1 MHVIKI
7 SNSMLKHGYW
17 KKRENILWII
27 NRFSKPNSIKV
38 ITLNGAVRK
47 KWQKRVNYWEITIQH
62 QTRKS
67 YFRWIYFTNTVCNK
81 VFSSLIVIVMLCNDC
96 TNGGKV
102 GEEGGNCVFCARI
115 WLEYICMCLFLL
127 TATSAHQM
135 GKRNLIS
142 SNGFQAWKIYNTKIC
157 K

>member
-1 MHVIKI
+1 MGLALVHFQKYWLLRNFIGLIMYVIKI
-7 SNSMLKHGYW
+7 SNSISNE
-17 KKRENILWII
+17 RENILWNI
-27 NRFSKPNSIKV
+27 NRFRKRITIKV

-62 QTRKS
+62 RTRNS

-102 GEEGGNCVFCARI
+102 GEEGELCILCSYLARVHVYVLVFTNSYQC
-115 WLEYICMCLFLL
+115 
-127 TATSAHQM
+127 SPD
-135 GKRNLIS
+135 G
-142 SNGFQAWKIYNTKIC
+142 
-157 K
+157 